1 MSITSDQPISAGNLK
16 AALDGLTGGSL
27 LSYKVLLVNNNDTDG
42 EKTYQLAD
50 NVKNYNF
57 LIVAYGGLS
66 IHDGEL
72 NAAYSTEVIYT
83 ANNSKPFR
91 YHEGNSPSNDFDIK
105 IEGDKWIGSGYRP
118 YPPRLVVGFNLKL

>member
-1 MSITSDQPISAGNLK
+1 M
-16 AALDGLTGGSL
+16 
-27 LSYKVLLVNNNDTDG
+27 LLVNNNDTEG

-72 NAAYSTEVIYT
+72 DTANSTEVIYT

-91 YHEGNSPSNDFDIK
+91 HSVNSGGGFNGSTIK
-105 IEGDKWIGSGYRP
+105 IEGDKWIGTGFSP
-118 YPPRLVVGFNLKL
+118 DPPRLVIGLNLKF